1 MSEENRSSDSI
12 TKNSKIIK
20 DISIIEQNYTNSYIN
35 NNNENVQN
43 NYNGNNEKHENSSSE
58 KMDSKEAQSD
68 FFNKK
73 ETMEFLIDIIKK
85 NSYNKIKNEIKIKL
99 NQKSELENNI
109 KYYYEKIN
117 IIRAQKRNF
126 NYFKKIMNNEI
137 NRIDNSK
144 KIICKPKNDCKNDL
158 IKIKKEINSILN
170 QIKAA
175 KENLEE
181 NNSEISEIRNEI
193 LKFKEMIK
201 KLNMTLRKQ
210 KIENENKQNTINLL
224 NKHILLIKEKINKEN
239 DQTKGFF
246 FALTNLA
253 IKSKIHGDLN
263 KSENQKNKRPQSF
276 NGYKKIPKDIYFDKE
291 LIDI

>member
-109 KYYYEKIN
+109 KY
-117 IIRAQKRNF
+117 
-126 NYFKKIMNNEI
+126 
-137 NRIDNSK
+137 
-144 KIICKPKNDCKNDL
+144 
-158 IKIKKEINSILN
+158 
-170 QIKAA
+170 
-175 KENLEE
+175 
-181 NNSEISEIRNEI
+181 
-193 LKFKEMIK
+193 
-201 KLNMTLRKQ
+201 
-210 KIENENKQNTINLL
+210 
-224 NKHILLIKEKINKEN
+224 
-239 DQTKGFF
+239 
-246 FALTNLA
+246 
-253 IKSKIHGDLN
+253 
-263 KSENQKNKRPQSF
+263 
-276 NGYKKIPKDIYFDKE
+276 
-291 LIDI
+291 